1 VQPSQ
6 SLRAIFQEPSCE
18 IVRRLLFLRV
28 GTSLAS
34 SAKAAAKK
42 SIDAICEIHIMIYI
56 QGKNM
61 IEDVVKELGFL
72 TRFKRIGEALQAQ
85 TQALLTQHGI
95 DMPAA
100 HFPLLAALDWHGAL
114 GVGEL
119 SQAVGVSQPVVTRS
133 LKGLEDSGLVQSEAV
148 EGDRR
153 VRRVALSSQGQALV
167 QRAQRDVWPVLEAS
181 VAQVCASLEG
191 PLLDQLEALEAG
203 LARTSLLQ
211 RSAVTIA
218 VEHATG
224 RRKKTPRAP
233 GKETAR

>member
-1 VQPSQ
+1 
-6 SLRAIFQEPSCE
+6 
-18 IVRRLLFLRV
+18 
-28 GTSLAS
+28 
-34 SAKAAAKK
+34 
-42 SIDAICEIHIMIYI
+42 
-56 QGKNM
+56 M

-72 TRFKRIGEALQAQ
+72 TLGTRFKRIGEALQAQ

-191 PLLDQLEALEAG
+191 PLLDQLAALEAG

-211 RSAVTIA
+211 RSAATIA
-218 VEHATG
+218 AEHATG
-224 RRKKTPRAP
+224 RRKKTPHAP